1 LPPVAALAHASG
13 NVSNSPAAAQPGIVL
28 PAFARSGP
36 ADVGAIIK
44 HLLNNTHS
52 RKRAKASQKTGP
64 GCFALRG
71 EGFF

>member
-1 LPPVAALAHASG
+1 MACASG
-13 NVSNSPAAAQPGIVL
+13 NVSNSPATAQANIVL

-44 HLLNNTHS
+44 HFAEQHAF
-52 RKRAKASQKTGP
+52 KKGAKASQKTGP
-64 GCFALRG
+64 GCFALRV